1 MKRKNMATMVTCIAL
16 VGAVAVGGTLALLS
30 QPSNTV
36 TNTFTV
42 GEGYS
47 TDPEDPDL
55 ILDEAKI
62 TKDTSL
68 ANFGGYKED
77 LTTTRVT
84 TNTYAD
90 LVEGTTLAKDPR
102 FKIADD
108 CSVEYSWIVAKIDG
122 FNEHAAATQLSFAS
136 IDTSKTGT
144 GEAWYHVTRQSD
156 GEDGYTYNYTEI
168 TNDNFQTQL
177 VNDGVYLYGKPLQKG
192 ETTEDLFQTLSVGE
206 VVPVTGETDV
216 EKEAKEV
223 TDIVISGY
231 AVEGVYT
238 TDSEGIKTPDTSENA
253 KTAVMNQ
260 IADWAFPTTS
270 EAD

>member
-1 MKRKNMATMVTCIAL
+1 MKRKNMAAMVTSIAL
-16 VGAVAVGGTLALLS
+16 VGVVAVGGTLALLS
-30 QPSNTV
+30 QSSNNV

-42 GEGYS
+42 GEGYKEN
-47 TDPEDPDL
+47 DV
-55 ILDEAKI
+55 ILNEAKI
-62 TKDTSL
+62 TKDTSA

-77 LTTTRVT
+77 EKVGEDDRVE

-122 FNEHAAATQLSFAS
+122 FNEHTAATQLSFAS
-136 IDTSKTGT
+136 IDTSKIGT
-144 GEAWYHVTRQSD
+144 GEAWYHVTRQFD
-156 GEDGYTYNYTEI
+156 GEGGYTYNYTEI

-192 ETTEDLFQTLSVGE
+192 ETTEDLFQSLRVGE
-206 VVPVTGETDV
+206 VVPVTGNKK
-216 EKEAKEV
+216 EKEQKKI
-223 TDIVISGY
+223 TDIVVSGY

-238 TDSEGIKTPDTSENA
+238 TDTDGNKHADTSDAA
-253 KTAVMNQ
+253 KNAVMNQ
-260 IADWAFPTTS
+260 VASWAFG
-270 EAD
+270 A